1 MESKVLCFKFPKR
14 QALEIEWFTM
24 TSPSAFFSTE
34 RQARNRRQFLRFL
47 AASPVFSALPAMA
60 WQQAEKAPEVLAS
73 AKDALNVMDF
83 EAAAHLKVPPAHW
96 GYAASGVDD
105 DATLRANREA
115 FKHIQIRPRRLVDV
129 SKVDLG
135 TELFGAKWETP
146 IFICPVGGQKS
157 FHPEGE
163 VAVARAAK
171 AKHTQQ
177 ILSTATST
185 AVEEVAQAL
194 GSPLWYQLYAPARWE
209 DNEKLVR
216 RVEAAGCSTLVF
228 TVDLIAGRNLETDQ
242 RFRRLDT
249 RVCSNCHDA
258 QMVGPSRRPMNQ
270 GLNNAP
276 LPPGTPSLLT
286 WDFVDRLKKFTR
298 MKLLIKGIETR
309 EDAALCVEH
318 GADGIIVSNHGGRA
332 TETLRATVD
341 CLPEVV
347 EAARGRV
354 PVLVDGGFRRGT
366 DIFKALALGATAVG
380 IGRPYLWG
388 LGAFGQP
395 GVERV
400 LDILRAELTLTMKQC
415 GTRSLAEIKPSSII
429 HS

>member
-1 MESKVLCFKFPKR
+1 M
-14 QALEIEWFTM
+14 TM
-24 TSPSAFFSTE
+24 TTTSVTFSTGH
-34 RQARNRRQFLRFL
+34 RRQFLRFL
-47 AASPVFSALPAMA
+47 AASPLLSALPVAA
-60 WQQAEKAPEVLAS
+60 WQSEQSAAVLANPR
-73 AKDALNVMDF
+73 DALNVMDF
-83 EAAAHLKVPPAHW
+83 EEAAHRMVPPAHW

-105 DATLRANREA
+105 DLTLKANREG
-115 FKHIQIRPRRLVDV
+115 FKHIQLRPRRLVDV
-129 SKVDLG
+129 SRVDLG
-135 TELFGAKWETP
+135 TELFGTKWEMP

-163 VAVARAAK
+163 VAVARAAR

-177 ILSTATST
+177 ILSSASST
-185 AVEEVAQAL
+185 AVEDVAQAL
-194 GSPLWYQLYAPARWE
+194 GGPLWYQLYAPARWE

-216 RVEAAGCSTLVF
+216 RVEAAGCPVLVF
-228 TVDLIAGRNLETDQ
+228 TVDLLGGRNLETDQ

-249 RVCSNCHDA
+249 RQCSSCHDA
-258 QMVGPSRRPMNQ
+258 QMVGPSGRPMNK
-270 GLNNAP
+270 GLNMTP

-298 MKLLIKGIETR
+298 MRLLIKGIETR

-318 GADGIIVSNHGGRA
+318 GADGVIVSNHGVRA
-332 TETLRATVD
+332 TETLRGTIDA
-341 CLPEVV
+341 LPEVV
-347 EAARGRV
+347 EAVRGRI

-380 IGRPYLWG
+380 VGRPYLWG

-415 GTRSLAEIKPSSII
+415 GTRSLSEITRSSIVL
-429 HS
+429 